1 MRKLFALAACAPV
14 LFGALGIAAC
24 GGENSSRAQY
34 HITAEYFPEER
45 LIQAEMTAL
54 IPNDTDNALHEMKF
68 ELYPNAYR
76 EGALYPPMPEIYAP
90 ASYYNGDSYGNIEV
104 LNVEGASSFSVGG
117 ADRNVLTVTLD
128 EPLYPD
134 ERAELGF
141 TFEVELAEV
150 NHRLGAGENT
160 VALTAFYP
168 MLCPYGEQGFSEL
181 VYAPY
186 GDPFVTACA
195 DYSLTL
201 TVPEGPRA
209 AYGGT
214 GTERSE
220 NGKTIYEIKA
230 ENAREIAVVLGEFE
244 SVKRMQG
251 GVEIAYYY
259 YDDGAP
265 EYTLDIAER
274 SLTYFSETFGKY
286 IYPRYTVVQTD
297 FPYGGMEYPM
307 LSMISSTLRMTEL
320 PAVVAH
326 ETAHQ
331 WWYAMVGSDQYNSP
345 WQDEGLAEYSTAL
358 FLGEYPEYGS
368 SYEKAIEASEKSYR
382 AYFSVASQL
391 GSANALMNRPLT
403 SYSGVYEYRCVAYDK
418 GVILF
423 DRVRMVAGERKFFSA
438 LKKYFDTY
446 CGKTATTADLISSF
460 DRAGANVEGLFDS
473 FTEGRCVI

>member
-1 MRKLFALAACAPV
+1 MRKFFAIAACAPV
-14 LFGALGIAAC
+14 LFGALWFTAC
-24 GGENSSRAQY
+24 GGEKTSRAQY
-34 HITAEYFPEER
+34 DITAEYFPEER
-45 LIQAEMTAL
+45 LLKAEMTAL
-54 IPNDTDNALHEMKF
+54 IPNKTENALSELKF

-76 EGALYPPMPEIYAP
+76 ENALYAPMPEIYAS
-90 ASYYNGDSYGNIEV
+90 ASYYNGESYGSIEV
-104 LNVEGASSFSVGG
+104 LGMEGAASFSVGG
-117 ADRNVLTVTLD
+117 ADRNILTVALNG
-128 EPLYPD
+128 PLYPD
-134 ERAELGF
+134 ESTEIKF
-141 TFEVELAEV
+141 TFEVTLAEV
-150 NHRLGAGENT
+150 NHRLGAGEHT

-168 MLCPYGEQGFSEL
+168 VLCPYGEGGFSEL
-181 VYAPY
+181 LYAAY
-186 GDPFVTACA
+186 GDPFVTNCA
-195 DYSLTL
+195 DFSLSL
-201 TVPEGPRA
+201 TVPEGLRA

-214 GTERSE
+214 GTEE
-220 NGKTIYEIKA
+220 TADGKTTYRIRA
-230 ENAREIAVVLGEFE
+230 ENAREIAVVLGAFE
-244 SVKRMQG
+244 STKRMQG
-251 GVEIAYYY
+251 GVEIEYCYYN
-259 YDDGAP
+259 DNAP
-265 EYTLDIAER
+265 EYTLNIAER
-274 SLTYFSETFGKY
+274 SLTYFSETFGEY

-358 FLGEYPEYGS
+358 FLGEYPEYGCT
-368 SYEKAIEASEKSYR
+368 YEDAVKTSESSYR

-438 LKKYFDTY
+438 LKKYFDGY
-446 CGKTATTADLISSF
+446 CGKTASTADLIGSF
-460 DRAGANVEGLFDS
+460 ERAGANVEGLFDS